1 MEPLLTRLQNGGAAA
16 IRDVLS
22 VMPHSSLTPEERQ
35 QVVEAAYQIDKGQ
48 TLSAAMH
55 YADQPFAEAFFRKA
69 MNEEYGVSALRNNS
83 IDIIESRPYGAA
95 LIRDMAEREPA
106 FMLGDQAGRLRRL
119 PNGEELI
126 DSLVQRVREEHTD
139 PSKPNHAL
147 IDGFHAYAD
156 RPYAREALI
165 DAVPQGTNYFDMR
178 AVANV
183 QIPEIQERWRDAVL
197 ENPANYVFSAYGDRR
212 GSSHVPTIK
221 DPALQE
227 QVFRAAAEEKPDL
240 TLSVLSSTARYSLGN
255 EPWFNELVVQTA
267 EQSPRD
273 RGLAGQLVLLDDVPG
288 VDKIYSEIAQADPR
302 TALEFHSILRK
313 NPDGLELIDQAVEQL
328 RDSPSAL
335 LFNARSFQDRPY
347 AREVLV
353 QAARDAGPDE
363 VVQQLSYQFNSY
375 NDAVRVGDQRAIDRT
390 RPPAFME
397 EVYHAAADTN
407 PQAML
412 DAFAERSTSHLSNL
426 PFGQRLI
433 EHTQQ
438 ELQRQQAPQQP
449 AIPDALAANL
459 SNENASLAQQIAA
472 QFAGRGL
479 AGQPID
485 PVERPTGAVVVSAEG
500 PASRV
505 AAVGG

>member
-1 MEPLLTRLQNGGAAA
+1 MEPLLTRLKSGGAAA

-22 VMPHSSLTPEERQ
+22 IMPHTSLTPEERQ
-35 QVVEAAYQIDKGQ
+35 QVVQAAYQIDKGQ

-55 YADQPFAEAFFRKA
+55 YVDQPFAEAFFCKA
-69 MNEEYGVSALRNNS
+69 MDEEYGVSALRNNS

-119 PNGEELI
+119 PNGDELI
-126 DSLVQRVREEHTD
+126 DSLVQRVRQEHTD

-147 IDGFHAYAD
+147 IDGYHAYSD
-156 RPYAREALI
+156 RPYAGEALI
-165 DAVPQGTNYFDMR
+165 DAVPPGTHYFDMR

-183 QIPEIQERWRDAVL
+183 PIPEIQERWRDAVL
-197 ENPANYVFSAYGDRR
+197 EKPSNYVFSAYGDRR

-227 QVFRAAAEEKPDL
+227 QVFRAAAKEKPDL
-240 TLSVLSSTARYSLGN
+240 TLSVLSTGRYSLGN

-273 RGLAGQLVLLDDVPG
+273 RGLACQLVLLDDVPG

-313 NPDGLELIDQAVEQL
+313 NPGGLELIDKAVEL
-328 RDSPSAL
+328 LGNSPAAL
-335 LFNARSFQDRPY
+335 LYNARSFQDRPY
-347 AREVLV
+347 ARDVLV
-353 QAARDAGPDE
+353 QAARNAGPDQ
-363 VVQQLSYQFNSY
+363 VVEQLSYQFNDY
-375 NDAVRVGDQRAIDRT
+375 KEALRLGNERAIDRS

-397 EVYHAAADTN
+397 EIYRAAAESN
-407 PQAML
+407 PQGML
-412 DAFAERSTSHLSNL
+412 DAFARRSTSHLSNL
-426 PFGQRLI
+426 PFGDSLI

-438 ELQRQQAPQQP
+438 ELQRQQAAKQP

-459 SNENASLAQQIAA
+459 SNKNASLAQQIAT
-472 QFAGRGL
+472 QFAGHGL

-485 PVERPTGAVVVSAEG
+485 PVERPTGAVVASAEG
-500 PASRV
+500 PPNRV
-505 AAVGG
+505 AAIGG